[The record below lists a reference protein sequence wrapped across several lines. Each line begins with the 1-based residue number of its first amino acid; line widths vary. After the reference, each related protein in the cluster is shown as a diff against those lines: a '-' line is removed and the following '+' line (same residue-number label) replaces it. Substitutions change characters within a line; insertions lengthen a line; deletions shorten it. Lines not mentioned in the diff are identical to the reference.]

1 MIPNPS
7 MKHIVNTTEV
17 QHNLEHL
24 LARLQEGNEHLVIEQ
39 AGDAKAAMISMK
51 DYDQFRRL
59 LAEKLHKDLGRRLG
73 AEIKRRGITEE
84 QLIEM
89 MEEDREAVYK
99 EFYG

>member
-1 MIPNPS
+1 

-17 QHNLEHL
+17 QHNLDHL
-24 LARLQEGNEHLVIEQ
+24 LNRIQDGKEHLVIEQ
-39 AGDAKAAMISMK
+39 SGDAKAALISMK
-51 DYDQFRRL
+51 DYQQFRCL
-59 LAEKLHKDLGRRLG
+59 LAEKLHKELGRRLG
-73 AEIKRRGITEE
+73 AEVKRRGITEE